1 MTSNEAGSLP
11 ATWIQSSVVDVAT
24 LIRGV
29 TYKKEESRS
38 EPENGYVPIL
48 RATNITGSSLGF
60 DDLVYVPARC
70 ISAEQLLMEGDVV
83 VASSSGSKEVV
94 GKSGQLLGR
103 SWYGSFG
110 AFCTVLRPDVEL
122 NARYFGF
129 YFQSPDYRKV
139 ISDISAGSNINN
151 IKSSDFANHLIPVA
165 PRSEQ
170 TRIVAKLE
178 ELLSDLDAGVAEL
191 KAAQK
196 KLAQYRQSLL
206 KAAVEGALTAP
217 WRAAQAKQKAAT
229 ETGAQL
235 LARILSERRK
245 RWEAKQLAHFAE
257 QGKTPPKGWQSKY
270 PKPVAPDTTDLPELP
285 QGWVWASLD
294 MLGEIASGVA
304 KGTKRDADVQ
314 VRPYLETYD
323 SKLRNGEDPGL
334 KRLFYAMPVH
344 SQFVLLAFLIQQS
357 DVVRKFL
364 DEHLGLDPDE
374 GIESVLFVLRQ
385 PPWKSKATDGDP
397 RFWNA
402 RGVVRDF
409 LSHLYDIA
417 LAPLDISR
425 RVSTSIWNKETLQF
439 KYLYVKDIAAL
450 RRLVGKQAPAHFFR
464 DLESTHVSELIE
476 EVRIRVR
483 LKKNNGSVTFRELS
497 EGEQQLLTVLG
508 LLRFT
513 AEDESLFLLDEP
525 DTHLNPRWSVD
536 YISYLKQFIASGT
549 KQEETSHIL
558 LTTHNPLA
566 IAELDREQVQILRMT
581 KQDDQRRIVA
591 CYPEMAPRGMGYA
604 AIVTSDMFGIASS
617 LDQPT
622 QELLEAQRAFAAK
635 ERLTVDE
642 QRELDSIN
650 AQLDRLGFRFFHPD
664 DEYSRYLRLRN
675 DLLVQK
681 FETAQPAELA
691 KQVVQMPRTER
702 EVLAKR
708 LIAELLADEPNS
720 GEGTAS

>member
-1 MTSNEAGSLP
+1 MRLDKLTIGSAKDSPTHQFKNLKNV
-11 ATWIQSSVVDVAT
+11 TIDFDQDHWVTVV
-24 LIRGV
+24 IGW
-29 TYKKEESRS
+29 
-38 EPENGYVPIL
+38 NG
-48 RATNITGSSLGF
+48 T
-60 DDLVYVPARC
+60 
-70 ISAEQLLMEGDVV
+70 
-83 VASSSGSKEVV
+83 
-94 GKSGQLLGR
+94 GKSNVLEALAIIFRDLIGKKRTPAFAFRLAYR
-103 SWYGSFG
+103 MG
-110 AFCTVLRPDVEL
+110 AGENLRHIHIDADPDREKDPFTIHVAGDAQARGEGTLTPFIEGEAPVSALRGKAIKLTAFL
-122 NARYFGF
+122 NADNEYLPRYVFSYYSGE
-129 YFQSPDYRKV
+129 SPRMHEV
-139 ISDISAGSNINN
+139 
-151 IKSSDFANHLIPVA
+151 F
-165 PRSEQ
+165 
-170 TRIVAKLE
+170 
-178 ELLSDLDAGVAEL
+178 
-191 KAAQK
+191 
-196 KLAQYRQSLL
+196 
-206 KAAVEGALTAP
+206 
-217 WRAAQAKQKAAT
+217 
-229 ETGAQL
+229 
-235 LARILSERRK
+235 
-245 RWEAKQLAHFAE
+245 
-257 QGKTPPKGWQSKY
+257 
-270 PKPVAPDTTDLPELP
+270 
-285 QGWVWASLD
+285 
-294 MLGEIASGVA
+294 
-304 KGTKRDADVQ
+304 
-314 VRPYLETYD
+314 RPYLENYD

-357 DVVRKFL
+357 DVVRAFL
-364 DEHLGLDPDE
+364 DDHLGLDPDE

-385 PPWKSKATDGDP
+385 PPWKSKAADGDP

-409 LSHLYDIA
+409 LSRLYDIA
-417 LAPLDISR
+417 LAPVEISR

-450 RRLVGKQAPAHFFR
+450 RRLVGNQSPAQFFR
-464 DLESTHVSELIE
+464 DLESTYVSELIE

-483 LKKNNGSVTFRELS
+483 LKKNDGSVTFRELS

-566 IAELDREQVQILRMT
+566 VAELDREQVQILRMT
-581 KQDDQRRIVA
+581 KQDGQRQIVA

-635 ERLTVDE
+635 ERLTSDE
-642 QRELDSIN
+642 QRQLDGIN
-650 AQLDRLGFRFFHPD
+650 VQLDRLGFRFFHPD

-675 DLLVQK
+675 DLLVQQ
-681 FETAQPAELA
+681 FETTQPTELA
-691 KQVVQMPRTER
+691 KHVVQMPRTDR

-708 LIAELLADEPNS
+708 LIAELLAEEPRRS
-720 GEGTAS
+720 EGASS